1 MQAKKNPKLDLRKY
15 SALFFVFGLAL
26 TLFIESQ
33 MTPEK
38 QHGRAFRVP
47 FSIPIVFRLQN

>member
-15 SALFFVFGLAL
+15 SASFFVFGLAL
-26 TLFIESQ
+26 NLLIASK
-33 MTPEK
+33 MTPGK
-38 QHGRAFRVP
+38 HHLRAVQGP

>member
-33 MTPEK
+33 MIPEK
-38 QHGRAFRVP
+38 QHGRAVRVP
-47 FSIPIVFRLQN
+47 FSIPILFRLQN